1 MVRWLLLGSML
12 FVFGTG
18 LQRGWI
24 EVKWDRVEQD
34 VQLPFIGDRDKL
46 YQFSDDKDSRQ
57 AR

>member
-1 MVRWLLLGSML
+1 ML

-24 EVKWDRVEQD
+24 EVKWEKVEQD
-34 VQLPFIGDRDKL
+34 VQIPFLGNRDRL
-46 YQFSDDKDSRQ
+46 YQFSDDNDSRQ